1 MKTELQEMT
10 EVEMADKA
18 ERRRPPLVDLGW
30 GNGWAETP
38 QVVKD
43 CADRKHAVTEI
54 HLGSCVH
61 QVTCVECGYTYKYD
75 SGDCG
80 T

>member
-1 MKTELQEMT
+1 MKTELQQMT
-10 EVEMADKA
+10 EIEFADKA
-18 ERRRPPLVDLGW
+18 RRRIRDLGW
-30 GNGWAETP
+30 GNGWTETP

-43 CADRKHAVTEI
+43 CADREHAVTEI
-54 HLGSCVH
+54 NLGSCVH
-61 QVTCVECGYTYKYD
+61 QVTCAECGYTYKYD